1 MKDSYSLIGKSSINK
16 HNISLDL
23 YLFNSKEYYLV
34 INNNLENDFSKLNK
48 YKIKDNEE
56 LIKQITS
63 NFNFEVRP
71 CSILL
76 IFNKALIEMYEVKRK
91 MYFKKVSLKALKYI
105 KSNKKNNLISTPT
118 YDESCFINLKQLLEI
133 MKLLI
138 NYLIKNKLITTFKLI
153 ELASL
158 YNEANFKYESTK
170 SPESSNIV
178 LETNDI
184 LIYGHVFNI
193 KNFIN
198 LKLVIGNITLITFKG
213 DLIKEKVT
221 LYKDL
226 NTNYYFILDKDY
238 DDLLIR
244 GKPLC
249 YQINLVR
256 YLSSLNKI
264 DDKNIKVRSI
274 KDLLPFEYLSLL
286 GYDTT
291 SLRFLSSKQRET
303 LLLTAIKNNI
313 YNKHS
318 LSIYLNQCL
327 KEKQDIYLKG
337 KIVARLTSDLEFI
350 KNIDESVIEDIL

>member
-1 MKDSYSLIGKSSINK
+1 MKDRYDLIGKSSINK

-23 YLFNSKEYYLV
+23 YLLNSKEYYLV
-34 INNNLENDFSKLNK
+34 INNNLENDFSKLSK
-48 YKIKDNEE
+48 YKIKDNED

-76 IFNKALIEMYEVKRK
+76 IFNKALLQMYEVKRK
-91 MYFKKVSLKALKYI
+91 MYFKKITLRSLKYM
-105 KSNKKNNLISTPT
+105 KSKRNKDLNNINP
-118 YDESCFINLKQLLEI
+118 YDESCFINLQQLLEV

-138 NYLIKNKLITTFKLI
+138 NYLIKNRLITTFKLI

-158 YNEANFKYESTK
+158 YNEANFKYENAK
-170 SPESSNIV
+170 SPSSTNINV
-178 LETNDI
+178 ETNDI
-184 LIYGHVFNI
+184 LIYGHIFNI

-198 LKLVIGNITLITFKG
+198 LKFVIASINLITFKG
-213 DLIKEKVT
+213 EIIKEKVT

-238 DDLLIR
+238 DDLLIKGR
-244 GKPLC
+244 ALC
-249 YQINLVR
+249 YQINLVT

-274 KDLLPFEYLSLL
+274 KDLLPFEFLSLL
-286 GYDTT
+286 GYDTS

-303 LLLTAIKNNI
+303 ILLTAIKNNI
-313 YNKHS
+313 FNKHS
-318 LSIYLNQCL
+318 LTIYLNQCL
-327 KEKQDIYLKG
+327 NEKRDIYSKG
-337 KIVARLTSDLEFI
+337 KIVNRLTSDLNFI
-350 KNIDESVIEDIL
+350 KNIDESNLEPIL